1 MSEKLKQSS
10 GLVDILTL
18 HPSQLFINY
27 DKLQKVKRS
36 AAIENNINLKPLLVK
51 QLQNKL
57 ILTDGHTRAYYYYF
71 MGLKKVLVEWDDP
84 WGSENLDFEMYRIC
98 VDWCIEEGLTSI
110 KNLENRIISNDE
122 YELLWLNRCKQL
134 AKSLN
139 NQKLQDPK

>member
-1 MSEKLKQSS
+1 
-10 GLVDILTL
+10 
-18 HPSQLFINY
+18 
-27 DKLQKVKRS
+27 
-36 AAIENNINLKPLLVK
+36 
-51 QLQNKL
+51 
-57 ILTDGHTRAYYYYF
+57 